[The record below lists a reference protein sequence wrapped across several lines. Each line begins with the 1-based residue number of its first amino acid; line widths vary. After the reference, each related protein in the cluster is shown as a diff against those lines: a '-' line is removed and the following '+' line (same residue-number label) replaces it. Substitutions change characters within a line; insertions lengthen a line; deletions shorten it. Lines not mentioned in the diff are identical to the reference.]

1 MKKSY
6 LLFLL
11 ASFTV
16 ADPEL
21 YFIEPEDGE
30 IYSEEVEV
38 KFGLKDFGVAPAG
51 YNIPNTGHHHLIINA
66 DLPDLS
72 LPIPAN
78 ENYVHFKDIEF
89 LKHMLDWISRN
100 EENIP
105 EYIVH
110 LRPTSPLRDPTVIDN
125 AIKSFINSSYSAL
138 RSCHKMTQSSYKTF
152 EIENTLLK
160 CICENNLFDIEKTNK
175 NRQSYKPTYDANGY
189 VDILR
194 SNLIINNNIMHGN
207 RVLGYITD
215 QIFEIDNKNDLD
227 FLEFII
233 SKKPKILNTLFSK

>member
-21 YFIEPEDGE
+21 YFIEPKDGE

-78 ENYVHFKDIEF
+78 ENYVHFGLGQTETT
-89 LKHMLDWISRN
+89 LNLDPGTYTLRLLMGN
-100 EENIP
+100 YLHIP
-105 EYIVH
+105 HQEPIYSKEI
-110 LRPTSPLRDPTVIDN
+110 TITV
-125 AIKSFINSSYSAL
+125 K
-138 RSCHKMTQSSYKTF
+138 
-152 EIENTLLK
+152 
-160 CICENNLFDIEKTNK
+160 
-175 NRQSYKPTYDANGY
+175 
-189 VDILR
+189 
-194 SNLIINNNIMHGN
+194 
-207 RVLGYITD
+207 
-215 QIFEIDNKNDLD
+215 
-227 FLEFII
+227 
-233 SKKPKILNTLFSK
+233 